1 MADTRVTLTA
11 ESLVQGSITLFSL
24 PDIYHQIEKMVND
37 PRFTALEIG
46 QVITKDPALSIRLLK
61 LVNSSFY
68 GFQSRID
75 TVSRAVAII
84 GIKDLQNLI
93 LATSVVDVFNDIPC
107 DLVDMT
113 DFWMQSVQC
122 GVIAKL
128 LAKESSVLHAERLFL
143 AGLLHK
149 IGALVLY
156 QKLPELSAKVLK
168 LADYNAE
175 LVPVIEQEMMGFTF
189 ADVGGELVKLW
200 ALPDSLHEAI
210 AYQLNPEM
218 ALAHR
223 LDAQILHIATVFCT
237 ALAYE
242 QDSVNELWA
251 KIPRER
257 RSIISLDQGLLFSL
271 LLQAEE
277 DVRQFFE
284 LLVSGKKFY

>member
-1 MADTRVTLTA
+1 MADANVTLTA

-24 PDIYHQIEKMVND
+24 PDIYHQIEKMVYD
-37 PRFTALEIG
+37 PRFSTLEIG
-46 QVITKDPALSIRLLK
+46 QVIAKDPALSMRLLK

-75 TVSRAVAII
+75 TISRAVTII
-84 GIKDLQNLI
+84 GIKDLQSLV
-93 LATSVVDVFNDIPC
+93 LATSVVDVFNDIPS

-128 LAKESSVLHAERLFL
+128 LAKKSSVLHAERLFL

-149 IGALVLY
+149 IGSLVLY
-156 QKLPELSAKVLK
+156 QKLPELSSKVLK

-175 LVPVIEQEMMGFTF
+175 LVPVIEQEMIGLTF
-189 ADVGGELVKLW
+189 ADVGGELVKSW
-200 ALPDSLHEAI
+200 GLPSSLHEAI
-210 AYQLNPEM
+210 AYQLTPEM

-223 LDAQILHIATVFCT
+223 LDAQILHVATIFCT
-237 ALAYE
+237 ALVYD
-242 QDSVNELWA
+242 QDSVSELWEA
-251 KIPRER
+251 IPFER
-257 RSIISLDQGLLFSL
+257 RSVISLDQKQFFSL
-271 LLQAEE
+271 LLQAQE

>member
-1 MADTRVTLTA
+1 MADTNATLTA
-11 ESLVQGSITLFSL
+11 ESLAQGSITLFSL
-24 PDIYHQIEKMVND
+24 PDIYHQIEKMVYD
-37 PRFTALEIG
+37 PRFSTLEIG
-46 QVITKDPALSIRLLK
+46 QVIAKDPALSMRLLK

-75 TVSRAVAII
+75 TISRAVSIIAIYFS
-84 GIKDLQNLI
+84 LRLV
-93 LATSVVDVFNDIPC
+93 LATSVVDVFNDIPS

-128 LAKESSVLHAERLFL
+128 LAKKSSVLHAERLFL

-149 IGALVLY
+149 IGSLVLY
-156 QKLPELSAKVLK
+156 QKLPELSSKVLK

-175 LVPVIEQEMMGFTF
+175 LVPVIEQEVVGFTF
-189 ADVGGELVKLW
+189 ADVGGALVKSW
-200 ALPDSLHEAI
+200 GLPDSLYEAI
-210 AYQLNPEM
+210 AFQLTPEM

-223 LDAQILHIATVFCT
+223 LDAQILHVATIFCT
-237 ALAYE
+237 ALVYD
-242 QDSVNELWA
+242 QDSVSELWEA
-251 KIPRER
+251 IPFER
-257 RSIISLDQGLLFSL
+257 RSVISLDQKQFFSL
-271 LLQAEE
+271 LLQAQE

>member
-75 TVSRAVAII
+75 TISRAVAII

-93 LATSVVDVFNDIPC
+93 VATSVVDVFNGIPC

-200 ALPDSLHEAI
+200 ALPDSLYEAI
-210 AYQLNPEM
+210 AYQLTPEM

-223 LDAQILHIATVFCT
+223 LDAQILHIAAIFCT
-237 ALAYE
+237 ALVHD
-242 QDSVNELWA
+242 QDLVNELWV
-251 KIPRER
+251 KIPLER
-257 RSIISLDQGLLFSL
+257 RSLIGLDKKRFFTLLV
-271 LLQAEE
+271 QAQE
-277 DVRQFFE
+277 DVRQFFQ